1 MREPIFWKDR
11 AVEYPKRYTETSLG
25 DGYVQEAVR
34 LAEGETEKL
43 TVTLTNTLGYPFN
56 NSKKAVQLSK
66 SRNTADYTVETEV
79 VSATGG
85 GVGDLEIS
93 GKLLNGF
100 QLNYTGG
107 ATSVTVNCYV
117 RGGV

>member
-1 MREPIFWKDR
+1 MAAFAAQTARQMRDSI
-11 AVEYPKRYTETSLG
+11 
-25 DGYVQEAVR
+25 DGLES
-34 LAEGETEKL
+34 EKL